1 MTKRV
6 PPFESFTADDGAS
19 DDKRPRRGE
28 MVSEHLN
35 HPAPSSSSSSSS
47 SQHFTSNELPSRSS
61 TIDVLSSSIPLS
73 SAGPTGAASSSN
85 FFANGSNGHQD
96 NNGMILLPNIGGHS
110 NNFGGFHN
118 GGVISNNKCS
128 ICLWPVGSA
137 RCYHHSHHRPH
148 QLSTR

>member
-28 MVSEHLN
+28 LDPEQLN
-35 HPAPSSSSSSSS
+35 HPTSSSSSSSS
-47 SQHFTSNELPSRSS
+47 SQHFTPNELPSRSS
-61 TIDVLSSSIPLS
+61 TIDVLSSSSSLS
-73 SAGPTGAASSSN
+73 SDGTSGAASSSN
-85 FFANGSNGHQD
+85 FFSNGSNGHQD
-96 NNGMILLPNIGGHS
+96 NNGMILLSNIGGHS
-110 NNFGGFHN
+110 NNFDGFHN
-118 GGVISNNKCS
+118 GGIISTSKCS